1 MHLTALRSKLNTER
15 AVQSNRNEGCDA
27 HVTSEKSKELLSVAE
42 KTVQKRT
49 SHKEKKKLGSTGNTK
64 QGRQDLL
71 KF

>member
-49 SHKEKKKLGSTGNTK
+49 SHKEKKSLVLQATQNKE
-64 QGRQDLL
+64 GRI
-71 KF
+71 F